1 MTPRLVAAAAILDS
15 LDAPRQV
22 LAARR
27 SAPEKLAGRW
37 ELPGGKVEPGEDPE
51 AALHR
56 ELAEE
61 LGVRVRVGEIL
72 TAPGGVDWPI
82 LDGLHMRVWLAELAA
97 ADGASGLAADGASGG
112 PPSPRALQ
120 DHDQLRWMGADQL
133 LDVDWLDPDVPIAR
147 ALQSR
152 LRA

>member
-37 ELPGGKVEPGEDPE
+37 ELPGGKVESGEDPE

-72 TAPGGVDWPI
+72 TAPDGADWPI
-82 LDGLHMRVWLAELAA
+82 LDGLHMRVWLAELA
-97 ADGASGLAADGASGG
+97 AADGASGG

-133 LDVDWLDPDVPIAR
+133 LDVDWLEPDVPIAR